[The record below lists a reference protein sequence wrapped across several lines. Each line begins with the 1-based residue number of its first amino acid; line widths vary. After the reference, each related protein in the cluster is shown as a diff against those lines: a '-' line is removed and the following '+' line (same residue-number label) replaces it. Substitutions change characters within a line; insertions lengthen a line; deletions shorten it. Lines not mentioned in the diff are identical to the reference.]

1 MANNALYTGLNREY
15 ERAKLTLVKRISKQ
29 KTRKDVV
36 GLLQSA
42 LALATERQSHLCIKL
57 LRRSFRAAF
66 ILEAKDIKATVK
78 ARGEKGK
85 YKVTSAAATSPES
98 IAFDYSKVST
108 THLNKVTRDTIGA
121 VGTFNK
127 GISKQLIAKYDDLVA
142 NNVLVNNIAKQGFT
156 KEAGAQ
162 LLKQGISPEMINVI
176 KSQSTTAKMLTILE
190 QQGIRGGMHPNSVSK
205 LLMPAIRDMF
215 GADGVIID
223 NVGKTRKVIR
233 VNAAGEYWW
242 DKVKIK
248 QPYNTTVKN
257 YSSMVASTSM
267 KRAQNEGR
275 LATMKQSGLV
285 EKYRYISA
293 QTGNT
298 CLTCLGMHGLI
309 VHPTDVFP
317 PIHIK
322 CYCHLVPIYKDLD
335 LNLHGD
341 EYYTKQRDAGLWRK
355 HQFNEYNKGLV
366 PKERILNP
374 NFLPPEMLS
383 GMPTGKR
390 MEAIRAALLK

>member
-15 ERAKLTLVKRISKQ
+15 ERAKLTLVKRIFKQ
-29 KTRKDVV
+29 KTRKDVE

-85 YKVTSAAATSPES
+85 YKVTSAASPES

-156 KEAGAQ
+156 KEAGVQ
-162 LLKQGISPEMINVI
+162 LLKQGISPEMVGVI
-176 KSQSTTAKMLTILE
+176 KSQSTTTKMITILE

-205 LLMPAIRDMF
+205 LLMPEIRAAF
-215 GADGVIID
+215 GKGGVIID
-223 NVGKTRKVIR
+223 NVGKIR
-233 VNAAGEYWW
+233 HELRTNAKGEYWFR
-242 DKVKIK
+242 DVKIV
-248 QPYNTTVKN
+248 QPFKTTVKN
-257 YSSMVASTSM
+257 YSSLISETSM
-267 KRAQNEGR
+267 RRAHVAGR
-275 LATMKQSGLV
+275 LQSMKQSGIV
-285 EKYRYISA
+285 KNYRLICQ
-293 QTGNT
+293 QTAASCCT
-298 CLTCLGMHGLI
+298 CLSLHGTI
-309 VHPTDVFP
+309 VTAMLEPPLHPR
-317 PIHIK
+317 
-322 CYCHLVPIYKDLD
+322 CHCNLAPVYYDHS
-335 LNLHGD
+335 LNLHD
-341 EYYTKQRDAGLWRK
+341 QMFYNKQKSAGLFREFK
-355 HQFNEYNKGLV
+355 FREYNAK
-366 PKERILNP
+366 
-374 NFLPPEMLS
+374 LPRGEKLINANYLPSEELMHMPSGKKLQKMLD
-383 GMPTGKR
+383 T
-390 MEAIRAALLK
+390 LF